1 MTSPLSPRARLAGLM
16 MVMSA
21 VGFTIAIALP
31 PVPAHARGWSW
42 EKVVGSGR
50 VQTETRSPGHFNGVA
65 LDLPADLELRIGATE
80 SVTLDTDDNL
90 LPLIETTVENGTLHI
105 RPSTSRLNFDT
116 RRLKIVVQAKAID
129 KLALGG
135 SGSINADPL
144 RAAKLTINI
153 GGSGS
158 ITVKSIDADAL
169 SVSLGGSGD
178 LKVGGGA
185 ASRLSLSIA
194 GSGDVDLGKL
204 KSVNA
209 TVNIAGSGD
218 TTIAARDTLS
228 VTIAG
233 SGDVN
238 YYGDPRVSRTVVG
251 SGSTNRIGGTR

>member
-1 MTSPLSPRARLAGLM
+1 MTSPLSTRARLAALM
-16 MVMSA
+16 IAMSA
-21 VGFTIAIALP
+21 VAVAVAMP
-31 PVPAHARGWSW
+31 AAAAHARGWSW
-42 EKVVGSGR
+42 EKVHGSGR
-50 VQTETRSPGHFNGVA
+50 IQFETRTPGHFNGVA

-80 SVTLDTDDNL
+80 SVTLETDDNL
-90 LPLIETTVENGTLHI
+90 LPLIDTTIENGTLQI
-105 RPSTSRLNFDT
+105 RPTKSRLNFDT

-135 SGSINADPL
+135 SGSIDADPL

-158 ITVKSIDADAL
+158 VTVKSIDADAL

-185 ASRLSLSIA
+185 ASKLSLSIA

-204 KSVNA
+204 KTVNA

-218 TTIAARDTLS
+218 TTISARDTLS
-228 VTIAG
+228 VNIAG

-251 SGSTNRIGGTR
+251 SGSTRRIGSAP